1 MPTSR
6 YPDWES
12 FELAPGTG
20 DGPVAFCADLS
31 PASVLGAYRR
41 GIFPLPAADER
52 FRTINEVRYE
62 ERVADGTIGLVGSGR
77 DDPYWVAWWSPDP
90 RPVISVG
97 HVHLGRNTRKRLR
110 GSEVWTTADARFGR
124 VAEECRAGREPRWI
138 TDTLARTLTEL
149 HAEGWA
155 HSIEVWLDG
164 DLIGGAIGIGIGRII
179 SGDSLFSRYPGAA
192 RIAVA
197 DMAARLGLAG
207 GLLIDAQW
215 DSPFLRS
222 LGAGP
227 LPRERYLALLTRSA
241 AASERTALPAQPCA
255 ARRLLA
261 ADPEGTRGPAGT

>member
-1 MPTSR
+1 M
-6 YPDWES
+6 
-12 FELAPGTG
+12 
-20 DGPVAFCADLS
+20 
-31 PASVLGAYRR
+31 
-41 GIFPLPAADER
+41 
-52 FRTINEVRYE
+52 
-62 ERVADGTIGLVGSGR
+62 
-77 DDPYWVAWWSPDP
+77 VAWP
-90 RPVISVG
+90 R
-97 HVHLGRNTRKRLR
+97 RL
-110 GSEVWTTADARFGR
+110 SSAHPAR
-124 VAEECRAGREPRWI
+124 A
-138 TDTLARTLTEL
+138 EL

-227 LPRERYLALLTRSA
+227 LPRERYLALLARSA

-255 ARRLLA
+255 ARRLLT
-261 ADPEGTRGPAGT
+261 ADPEGRRGTAGT